1 MGRRSRVE
9 DGRVGM
15 KRDGKHF
22 CLRDRVEVEECKGEG
37 VFVCFPSGLR
47 VANVDDG
54 IWGFDVDRLMTH
66 GAIDV
71 NPLPQSNNPE
81 ISGSPDLY
89 IGLRFRGE
97 QPSRCQPTTSTTT

>member
-22 CLRDRVEVEECKGEG
+22 CLEVRVEVETRG

-54 IWGFDVDRLMTH
+54 GFDVDRLMTH

-71 NPLPQSNNPE
+71 TPLPNGTTPKFLGRPIF
-81 ISGSPDLY
+81 ISVYDFGGNDQVGVNQRTS
-89 IGLRFRGE
+89 
-97 QPSRCQPTTSTTT
+97 STTT

>member
-1 MGRRSRVE
+1 
-9 DGRVGM
+9 M

-54 IWGFDVDRLMTH
+54 GFDVDRLMTH

-71 NPLPQSNNPE
+71 TPLPQWNDPE

-89 IGLRFRGE
+89 IGLRFRGNGLVGVN
-97 QPSRCQPTTSTTT
+97 QRTSSTTT